1 MSVIEVPVDGFAHG
15 GEGVGRIDGKVVL
28 VAGALP
34 GERVR
39 VRIVEDH
46 PRWSRAELV
55 EVLVASPDRV
65 TPPCPVAEE
74 CGGCDLQH
82 VAPDAARALR
92 TRVVR
97 EQLARLGGFGD
108 AAHVL
113 VEDCRAVGP
122 DLGYRNHVQLHAAA
136 DGRLG
141 FHRAGSHEVVPIDHC
156 PVADEHVNGLIARFG
171 ADSGAQELA
180 LRALGDARVAVVTPG
195 DGPVSLPEGVP
206 TLALRQAD
214 GRSVVVRGEGSAT
227 VDVAGVTLHVPAD
240 AFFQVNL
247 AGAEALVALVRECA
261 GDVAHRDVWDLYAG
275 VGLLSLPLA
284 ADGAHVLAVESVMPA
299 TMALTRAA
307 TEQSLDV
314 RVLTER
320 VEQVTRR
327 AAQGDR
333 MLDPPEVV
341 IADPPRSGLGRRIIE
356 DLGKVAPSR
365 LVLISCDV
373 ASFARDARD
382 LGANGLTLERAVPLD
397 LFPMTHH
404 VEVVSTFV
412 RDRSASA

>member
-1 MSVIEVPVDGFAHG
+1 VSVIEVPVDGFAHG

-28 VAGALP
+28 IAGALP
-34 GERVR
+34 DERVR

-65 TPPCPVAEE
+65 EPPCPVAEE

-108 AAHVL
+108 AAHLL

-122 DLGYRNHVQLHAAA
+122 DLGYRNHVQLHAGA

-156 PVADEHVNGLIARFG
+156 PVADEHVNALIGQFG

-180 LRALGDARVAVVTPG
+180 LRALGDAPVAVVTPG
-195 DGPVSLPEGVP
+195 DGPVALPEGVP

-214 GRSVVVRGEGSAT
+214 GRPVVVRGEGSAT
-227 VDVAGVTLHVPAD
+227 VRVAGVTLHVPSD

-284 ADGAHVLAVESVMPA
+284 TDGAHVLAVESVMPA

-307 TEQSLDV
+307 TEQSLDI

-320 VEQVTRR
+320 VEKVTRR
-327 AAQGDR
+327 AAEGDR
-333 MLDPPEVV
+333 MLDPPEIV
-341 IADPPRSGLGRRIIE
+341 IADPPRAGLGRRIIE
-356 DLGKVAPSR
+356 DLGRIAPSR
-365 LVLISCDV
+365 LILVSCDV
-373 ASFARDARD
+373 AAFARDARD
-382 LGANGLTLERAVPLD
+382 LAANGLMLERAVPLD

-412 RDRSASA
+412 RQAAAA